1 MVGWNSSVL
10 QQLCSPLHGLLIQ
23 TSSIPS
29 SKPQERMPYACPL
42 CPGVWQ
48 GPRLALP
55 QPLLSLP
62 FTKAGARA
70 CAKHGNYFH
79 SRSNRCFGQQPRRSS
94 AHQPSLSVTPR
105 SSDSIS
111 LPFSF
116 LYLSCKSPTS
126 AKVQEVLPYRESRWE
141 IPGQSWK
148 QPKTS
153 TVHNDIATTHFIWM
167 HCFFIK
173 PER

>member
-1 MVGWNSSVL
+1 MTITNSTYVYCLKCQGGMVGWNSSVL

-126 AKVQEVLPYRESRWE
+126 AKVQEVLPYRESR
-141 IPGQSWK
+141 
-148 QPKTS
+148 
-153 TVHNDIATTHFIWM
+153 
-167 HCFFIK
+167 
-173 PER
+173 